1 MASRRRKKDRA
12 KRLVSDVFPSLP
24 PIGPLGPVNKV
35 LQGAEALAQLL
46 IEADPLRIITDDSQP
61 NVAQERART
70 VTNMVNDPRI
80 VIDEEMAR
88 IINDPDM
95 MITFAGLMRIPRS
108 TQFDRSNILPNL
120 PADRRRTRKKTKTD
134 KNMSKALRM
143 ANAKFRKKN
152 GQLRKGAT
160 QAKIMKYA
168 HRLLRKM

>member
-1 MASRRRKKDRA
+1 MASKRRKKDRA
-12 KRLVSDVFPSLP
+12 KRLVSDVLPDIP
-24 PIGPLGPVNKV
+24 PIGIGAPINRV
-35 LQGAEALAQLL
+35 LRGAEALSGIL
-46 IEADPLRIITDDSQP
+46 IEADPLRIITDDSTS

-80 VIDEEMAR
+80 IIDEEMAR

-95 MITFAGLMRIPRS
+95 MITSAGLMRIPRS

-120 PADRRRTRKKTKTD
+120 PDDRRRTRRKTKTD